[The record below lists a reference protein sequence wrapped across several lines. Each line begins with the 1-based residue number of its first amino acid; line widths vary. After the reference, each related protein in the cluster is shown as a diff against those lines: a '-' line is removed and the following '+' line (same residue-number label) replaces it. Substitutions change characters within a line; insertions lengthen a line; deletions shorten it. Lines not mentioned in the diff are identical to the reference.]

1 MHLIHTATFCYP
13 ESIVWCVSQ
22 GMSHYVRPF
31 SVSSCLLIRPFR
43 CHQQLGELIENVEQQ
58 PHSCPCGPGLVT
70 AGEMKIIMMRIMFLG
85 FLPLNIDR
93 IVGRG
98 QKPDLQM
105 LQILMLAGHRRT
117 MVQYDGV
124 CDLTH
129 RLQHRWETYL
139 KCSRFLVY
147 RYGSGYFFSA
157 FFSCCI
163 VPRKKKKKKS
173 QQLSY
178 FSYQYHKPYS
188 SNDAC
193 LTNHH

>member
-31 SVSSCLLIRPFR
+31 SVSSCLLVRPFR

-58 PHSCPCGPGLVT
+58 PHWCPCGPGLVT
-70 AGEMKIIMMRIMFLG
+70 AGETKIIMMRIMFLG

-98 QKPDLQM
+98 QKRDLQM

-117 MVQYDGV
+117 MIQYDGV
-124 CDLTH
+124 YNLTH

-139 KCSRFLVY
+139 KCS
-147 RYGSGYFFSA
+147 YFFSA
-157 FFSCCI
+157 FSCFI
-163 VPRKKKKKKS
+163 VPPGGKKTS

-178 FSYQYHKPYS
+178 FSYQYNKRYS
-188 SNDAC
+188 SNGVC